1 MAARAIGLTRG
12 GVSCGDHRPGDPRLM
27 IVEGVHPGWYG
38 PAPRAEPANH
48 DRGPY
53 LPALRA
59 RVAGRRPSRALPGLP
74 ARGGPGLLRGD
85 TVALARV
92 RDRNRS

>member
-1 MAARAIGLTRG
+1 MAAWAIGLTRG
-12 GVSCGDHRPGDPRLM
+12 GVSCEDHRPGNPRLM
-27 IVEGVHPGWYG
+27 IVEGVHPGRYV

-59 RVAGRRPSRALPGLP
+59 HVAGRRPPRALPGLP
-74 ARGGPGLLRGD
+74 DRGGPGRLRSD

-92 RDRNRS
+92 RDRNGS